1 MGDSSLVPD
10 LDPQAVERWIV
21 EKASADF
28 LEHVLRQRQQCN
40 ESSNYLEEMPTH
52 NKRTSITSEIFNSWI
67 SASPSKTPSPKN
79 NHTPSN
85 VPRSSGE
92 WKRQMILLDEADLFM
107 ELIRDVS
114 NELDID
120 MLCYKILLNVGL
132 LTRADRGS
140 LFLAKGPPDNKYLAA
155 KLFDVTVDTEFDVAM
170 EKAKSEEIR
179 IPFGVGVA
187 GTVAQTKQLMNI
199 QNAYDDPR
207 FNSNIDNRTGYKTS
221 SILCVPISNYEG
233 EVIGVAQIINKTDG
247 SDAFTEHDVQML
259 LSLARSIFEEQNNL
273 ECLVTKI
280 MTQARD
286 LLKCER
292 CAVFLLDL
300 NCCEASHLKK
310 IEERPKKHIKEYKP
324 ICKRKDSV
332 VNIQEIFDYAKEDI
346 QFPTL
351 FELGSNTNDDL
362 VSYYNNQERK
372 DSRLVQIAKYVA
384 STGQVVNIENVTP
397 WVSETEDDLLVHC
410 ILCMPILNGQKKLIG
425 VAQLINKENKQPFI
439 ESDISIFEAFAIFCG
454 LGIHNTQ
461 MYENACKL
469 MAKQKVA
476 LECLSYHATATL
488 EDTNKLAQD
497 VIPSAETYNL
507 YSFKFIDFDLT
518 DDDTCKAAI
527 RMFLECS
534 LVQKFQIPYQVLC
547 KWILSVKKNYRPVKY
562 HNWRHALNVAQTMF
576 AMLKTAKME
585 QFMNDLEILGLL
597 VACLC
602 HDLDHR
608 GTNNAFQSK
617 IESPLAILYTTSTME
632 HHHFDQCVMILNS
645 DGNNIFQALS
655 PEDYRAV
662 MKIVENSILSTDL
675 AMYFKKKNRFMEL
688 VENGEFDWQ
697 SEEKKE
703 LLCGILMSAC
713 DVSAIAKPWDIQHK
727 MAKLVADEF
736 FDQGDLEKLQL
747 NEQPVAMMDRERKD
761 ELPQMQVGFIDLI
774 CLPLYKVLAETFP
787 WMQPLYDGTLEN
799 RKHWQDL
806 AEKVEMGLTWIDHDV
821 IEKPVEE
828 FSVIHKKDIEFT
840 VTTLN
845 CQQSLNR
852 RFPDKQHL
860 NLDLDTTSTQTLN
873 SNYSNGSTPIMGIT
887 RFTSFRRIKSYNK
900 APKVRSHHSFHKE
913 HKSSFNSPKLEKAKT
928 FSLDKV
934 SSASQTLA
942 PLERATSN
950 VSAPKS
956 KNKVCSIM

>member
-1 MGDSSLVPD
+1 
-10 LDPQAVERWIV
+10 
-21 EKASADF
+21 
-28 LEHVLRQRQQCN
+28 
-40 ESSNYLEEMPTH
+40 
-52 NKRTSITSEIFNSWI
+52 
-67 SASPSKTPSPKN
+67 
-79 NHTPSN
+79 
-85 VPRSSGE
+85 
-92 WKRQMILLDEADLFM
+92 
-107 ELIRDVS
+107 
-114 NELDID
+114 
-120 MLCYKILLNVGL
+120 
-132 LTRADRGS
+132 
-140 LFLAKGPPDNKYLAA
+140 
-155 KLFDVTVDTEFDVAM
+155 M

-199 QNAYDDPR
+199 QNAYEDPR
-207 FNSNIDNRTGYKTS
+207 FNCNIDNRTGYKTN
-221 SILCVPISNYEG
+221 SILCVPICNYEG

-247 SDAFTEHDVQML
+247 SDAFTEHDIQIFQRYLTFCGIGIQNAQLFELSVQEFERNQML
-259 LSLARSIFEEQNNL
+259 LNLARSIFEEQNNL

-310 IEERPKKHIKEYKP
+310 IEERPKKPIKEYKP

-332 VNIQEIFDYAKEDI
+332 VNIEEIFAYEKEDI
-346 QFPTL
+346 QFPTF
-351 FELGSNTNDDL
+351 FELSSNSSDDL
-362 VSYYNNQERK
+362 ITCNNHDNK
-372 DSRLVQIAKYVA
+372 DSRLLQIAKYVA

-397 WVSETEDDLLVHC
+397 WVSETESNFFVSC

-425 VAQLINKENKQPFI
+425 VAQLINKETGQPFT

-454 LGIHNTQ
+454 LGIHNTR

-476 LECLSYHATATL
+476 LECLSYHATATA
-488 EDTNKLAQD
+488 EDTNKLVQD
-497 VIPSAETYNL
+497 IIPSAEFYNL

-518 DDDTCKAAI
+518 DDDTCKTAI
-527 RMFLECS
+527 RMFLECN

-547 KWILSVKKNYRPVKY
+547 KWVLSVKKNYRPVKY

-576 AMLKTAKME
+576 AVLKTAKME

-655 PEDYRAV
+655 PDDYRAV

-675 AMYFKKKNRFMEL
+675 AMYFKKKNCFMEL

-761 ELPQMQVGFIDLI
+761 ELPQMQVGFIDVI

-828 FSVIHKKDIEFT
+828 FPVIPKKDIEFT
-840 VTTLN
+840 VQTLRK
-845 CQQSLNR
+845 LN
-852 RFPDKQHL
+852 DKNNL
-860 NLDLDTTSTQTLN
+860 NLDLDATSTQTLN
-873 SNYSNGSTPIMGIT
+873 SNFSNGSTPIIN
-887 RFTSFRRIKSYNK
+887 RFTSFRRYKSYNK
-900 APKVRSHHSFHKE
+900 YPKTRTHHSFYKE
-913 HKSSFNSPKLEKAKT
+913 HKNSFESPKMEKAK
-928 FSLDKV
+928 
-934 SSASQTLA
+934 SSSEKINSGSQISSPNEKLSTTPA
-942 PLERATSN
+942 VKT
-950 VSAPKS
+950 
-956 KNKVCSIM
+956 KNKICLIM